1 RDVQCLS
8 RRLGEDGAVGYLQ
21 ACARKPEAMAALG
34 ERTGIEA
41 QIRGLLSLP
50 DSVDAYLATQC
61 ADDGFDC
68 DLLRAIADANKAWG
82 KSTGL
87 AIVENIERWL
97 ELGSSARVV
106 ALPELA
112 TIVFTGKGELRKAQA
127 GQIKANSEYA
137 QHAARL

>member
-68 DLLRAIADANKAWG
+68 DLLRAIADANRSWG
-82 KSTGL
+82 KATGL
-87 AIVENIERWL
+87 AIVDSIERWL
-97 ELGSSARVV
+97 GMDSSDRAA

-112 TIVFTGKGELRKAQA
+112 AIVFTGKGEVRRAQA
-127 GQIKANSEYA
+127 GQVKADAEYER
-137 QHAARL
+137 HA